1 MKFAFLQASR
11 TPMSPHIRKP
21 SLMNPQALCGKWKLT
36 ANTLFSIVMEF
47 ADDGDVFQ
55 RICECNK

>member
-1 MKFAFLQASR
+1 
-11 TPMSPHIRKP
+11 
-21 SLMNPQALCGKWKLT
+21 MNPLVLYGKWKLT
-36 ANTLFSIVMEF
+36 ANVVFSIVMEF